1 MRLAGQQRGGFYPAP
16 PEAINEVLPHLRAGP
31 SFSMLDPCCGEGKAI
46 QQLAEGLACP
56 LNRVHAIEL
65 SDVRAEK
72 CKTNLAG
79 AKIIAPASFEGC
91 AITSHSFGFIWCN
104 SPFDDEIG
112 GGERVEYAFLLRA
125 TRLLCTK
132 GVLAFVLPEYVVRGD
147 SDMQR
152 HLMANFR
159 QISMLRF
166 PEEHRKYD
174 ECVILAVKRG
184 TPVTSDKAERIL
196 PDVPVYDI
204 PESRNPSRFEKVEL
218 TDTEVLAILANSPLR
233 RSLLTPKDMDVV
245 PRPPIPLG
253 AGHTALLVASGQLDG
268 IVRHPDEPPHVVRG
282 TVRKSEYLARTEV
295 KENAKSTSTTQ
306 IYSERITPIV
316 RVATVDGEIITI
328 GAAQEESDE
337 L

>member
-1 MRLAGQQRGGFYPAP
+1 
-16 PEAINEVLPHLRAGP
+16 
-31 SFSMLDPCCGEGKAI
+31 
-46 QQLAEGLACP
+46 
-56 LNRVHAIEL
+56 
-65 SDVRAEK
+65 
-72 CKTNLAG
+72 
-79 AKIIAPASFEGC
+79 
-91 AITSHSFGFIWCN
+91 
-104 SPFDDEIG
+104 
-112 GGERVEYAFLLRA
+112 
-125 TRLLCTK
+125 LLCTK

-218 TDTEVLAILANSPLR
+218 TDTEVLSILANSPLR

-253 AGHTALLVASGQLDG
+253 AGHTSLLVASGQLDG
-268 IVRHPDEPPHVVRG
+268 IVRPENEPPHVVRG

-295 KENAKSTSTTQ
+295 KENEKSTSTTQ